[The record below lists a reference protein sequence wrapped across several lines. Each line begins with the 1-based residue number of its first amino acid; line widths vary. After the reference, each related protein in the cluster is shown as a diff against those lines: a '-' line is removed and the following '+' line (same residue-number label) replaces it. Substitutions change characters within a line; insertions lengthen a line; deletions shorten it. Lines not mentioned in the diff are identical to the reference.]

1 MLVKC
6 NCLSGKILWLL
17 VKYDCP
23 RGKKASR
30 YKKKNQKPKE
40 KETKGQT
47 VIYTILHNIKY

>member
-6 NCLSGKILWLL
+6 NCLSDKILWLL
-17 VKYDCP
+17 VKYDCH

-30 YKKKNQKPKE
+30 YKKNQKPKE